1 LLPYL
6 AWAWSVDR
14 WDEKWSEAT
23 KRSVV
28 KSSRYV
34 HKHKGTIGAIRRV
47 VEPLGYLI
55 KVIEWWKTNE
65 TPGTFRLD
73 VGVLDT
79 GITEEMY
86 QEATFTVDEIEHSG
100 APDKLTIRARSAD
113 FRETLNI
120 RRDQSYHQTTLGEM
134 IKLIAE
140 RNKLTPA
147 LNKAMSD
154 LTVEHIDQT
163 NESDGNLIT
172 RLAKQ
177 YGAIAAVK
185 NGNLLFIRQ
194 GQAKTASGKPIPVMT
209 IIRSLGDGHQFSLTD
224 RGAYTGVVANWLNT
238 RTTEK
243 PVVKVKRKRRRKAAS
258 TEKPKEPEE
267 KQGEYLIGTDENV
280 LTLRTTYASKHNAQ
294 RAAKS
299 NWERL
304 QRGAA
309 KFSIQ
314 LARGRAD
321 LYPEVPVKVTG
332 FKKQIDEAEWTLV
345 TVTHSVSD
353 SGFTTALELEVKI
366 DDLDME

>member
-1 LLPYL
+1 MDSLLNSGHNAPDY
-6 AWAWSVDR
+6 SITVDGVDKSGGIKKR
-14 WDEKWSEAT
+14 LMSLTLTDNRGFEADQLDIELDDSDGQLVLPRRGA
-23 KRSVV
+23 KIAVALGWQGAALID
-28 KSSRYV
+28 
-34 HKHKGTIGAIRRV
+34 KGV
-47 VEPLGYLI
+47 
-55 KVIEWWKTNE
+55 
-65 TPGTFRLD
+65 
-73 VGVLDT
+73 
-79 GITEEMY
+79 
-86 QEATFTVDEIEHSG
+86 FTVDEIEHSG

-113 FRETLNI
+113 FRETLNV
-120 RRDQSYHQTTLGEM
+120 RRDQSYHKTTIGGI
-134 IKLIAE
+134 IKIIAE
-140 RNKLTPA
+140 RNKLTPT

-154 LTVEHIDQT
+154 LTVDHIDQT

-185 NGNLLFIRQ
+185 NGNLLFIKQ
-194 GQAKTASGKPIPVMT
+194 GQSKTASGKPIPVMT
-209 IIRSLGDGHQFSLTD
+209 VIRSLGDGHQFSMAD

-243 PVVKVKRKRRRKAAS
+243 PAVKVKRKCKTKS
-258 TEKPKEPEE
+258 TVKPKEPEE

-280 LTLRTTYASKHNAQ
+280 LTLRTTYASKNNAQ

-314 LARGRAD
+314 LAKGRAD

-332 FKKQIDEAEWTLV
+332 FKKQIDEADWTLV

-353 SGFTTALELEVKI
+353 TGFTTAIELEVKI

>member
-1 LLPYL
+1 MISIDTGHNEPDYSI
-6 AWAWSVDR
+6 SVDGIDKTGGIKKR
-14 WDEKWSEAT
+14 LMSLTLTDNRGFEADQLDIEFDDADG
-23 KRSVV
+23 KVELPRRGAKIAVSLGW
-28 KSSRYV
+28 
-34 HKHKGTIGAIRRV
+34 KGAA
-47 VEPLGYLI
+47 LI
-55 KVIEWWKTNE
+55 DK
-65 TPGTFRLD
+65 
-73 VGVLDT
+73 
-79 GITEEMY
+79 GI
-86 QEATFTVDEIEHSG
+86 FTVDEIEHSG
-100 APDKLTIRARSAD
+100 APDKLTVRARSAD

-120 RRDQSYHQTTLGEM
+120 RRDQSYHKTTIGGI
-134 IKLIAE
+134 IKTVAE
-140 RNKLTPA
+140 RNKLAPT
-147 LNKAMSD
+147 LNKTMSD
-154 LTVEHIDQT
+154 LTIDHIDQT
-163 NESDGNLIT
+163 NESDGNFIT

-194 GQAKTASGKPIPVMT
+194 GQSKTASGKPIPMMT
-209 IIRSLGDGHQFSLTD
+209 IIRSLGDGHQFSMAD

-243 PVVKVKRKRRRKAAS
+243 PVVKVKRKRKRKATTAA
-258 TEKPKEPEE
+258 KPKEPEE

-280 LTLRTTYASKHNAQ
+280 LILRTTYASKNNAQ

-299 NWERL
+299 NWERI
-304 QRGAA
+304 QRGVA

-314 LARGRAD
+314 LAKGRAD

-332 FKKQIDEAEWTLV
+332 FKKQIDEADWTLV

>member
-1 LLPYL
+1 MTIMDSLLKNGHNAPDY
-6 AWAWSVDR
+6 AISVDGIDKSGGIKKR
-14 WDEKWSEAT
+14 LMSLTLTDNRGFEADQLDIELDDSDG
-23 KRSVV
+23 KLVLPRRGAKIAVALGWQGAALID
-28 KSSRYV
+28 
-34 HKHKGTIGAIRRV
+34 KG
-47 VEPLGYLI
+47 
-55 KVIEWWKTNE
+55 
-65 TPGTFRLD
+65 
-73 VGVLDT
+73 
-79 GITEEMY
+79 
-86 QEATFTVDEIEHSG
+86 TFTVDEIEHSG

-113 FRETLNI
+113 FRETLNT
-120 RRDQSYHQTTLGEM
+120 RRDQSYHKTTIGGM
-134 IKLIAE
+134 IKIIAE
-140 RNKLTPA
+140 RNKLTPT
-147 LNKAMSD
+147 LNKALSD
-154 LTVEHIDQT
+154 LAVEHIDQT
-163 NESDGNLIT
+163 NESDGNFIT

-194 GQAKTASGKPIPVMT
+194 GQAKTASGKAIPVMT
-209 IIRSLGDGHQFSLTD
+209 IIRSLGDGHQFSMAD

-243 PVVKVKRKRRRKAAS
+243 PVVKVKRKRKSKKTS
-258 TEKPKEPEE
+258 TAKPKEPEE

-280 LTLRTTYASKHNAQ
+280 LTLRTTYASKYNAQ

-314 LARGRAD
+314 LAKGRAD
-321 LYPEVPVKVTG
+321 LYPEVPIKVTG
-332 FKKQIDEAEWTLV
+332 FKKQIDEADWTLV

-353 SGFTTALELEVKI
+353 TGFTTALELEVKI

>member
-1 LLPYL
+1 MTIYKYIGMNRNSGLNIGDIDHIRQSISDVLTTPQGSRVMRRDYGSL
-6 AWAWSVDR
+6 ISTLIDQSQNPALRLKMMAAVYGAVMRWEPRVTLNAISISTQIDGKMSVDL
-14 WDEKWSEAT
+14 T
-23 KRSVV
+23 RSRTD
-28 KSSRYV
+28 SDS
-34 HKHKGTIGAIRRV
+34 T
-47 VEPLGYLI
+47 
-55 KVIEWWKTNE
+55 
-65 TPGTFRLD
+65 
-73 VGVLDT
+73 
-79 GITEEMY
+79 
-86 QEATFTVDEIEHSG
+86 
-100 APDKLTIRARSAD
+100 D
-113 FRETLNI
+113 FRETLNV
-120 RRDQSYHQTTLGEM
+120 RRDQSYHKTTIGGI
-134 IKLIAE
+134 IKIIAE
-140 RNKLTPA
+140 RNKLMPT
-147 LNKAMSD
+147 LNKTMSD
-154 LTVEHIDQT
+154 LAVDHIDQT

-185 NGNLLFIRQ
+185 NGNLLFIKQ
-194 GQAKTASGKPIPVMT
+194 GQAKTASGKTIPVMT
-209 IIRSLGDGHQFSLTD
+209 IIRSLGDGYQFSMAD

-243 PVVKVKRKRRRKAAS
+243 PVVKVKRKRKSKTAAA
-258 TEKPKEPEE
+258 KPKEPEE

-280 LTLRTTYASKHNAQ
+280 LTLRTTYASKNNAQ

-314 LARGRAD
+314 LAKGRAD

-332 FKKQIDEAEWTLV
+332 FKKQIDEADWTLV

-353 SGFTTALELEVKI
+353 TGFTTALELEVKI

>member
-1 LLPYL
+1 MSMIDNRLNSGHNVPDYTITVDGIDKSGGIKKRLMSLTLTDNRGFEADQLDIELDDSDGKLVLPRRGAKIAVAL
-6 AWAWSVDR
+6 GWQGAALID
-14 WDEKWSEAT
+14 
-23 KRSVV
+23 
-28 KSSRYV
+28 
-34 HKHKGTIGAIRRV
+34 KGTFA
-47 VEPLGYLI
+47 
-55 KVIEWWKTNE
+55 
-65 TPGTFRLD
+65 
-73 VGVLDT
+73 
-79 GITEEMY
+79 
-86 QEATFTVDEIEHSG
+86 VDEIEHSG
-100 APDKLTIRARSAD
+100 LPDKLTIRARSAD
-113 FRETLNI
+113 FREALNV
-120 RRDQSYHQTTLGEM
+120 RRDQSYHKTTIGGI
-134 IKLIAE
+134 IKIIAE
-140 RNKLTPA
+140 RNKLTPT

-154 LTVEHIDQT
+154 LAVDHIDQT

-185 NGNLLFIRQ
+185 NDNLLFIRQ
-194 GQAKTASGKPIPVMT
+194 GQAKTASGKAIPVMT
-209 IIRSLGDGHQFSLTD
+209 IIRSMGDGHQFSMAD

-243 PVVKVKRKRRRKAAS
+243 PVVKVKRKRKSKTTTA
-258 TEKPKEPEE
+258 TKPKEPEE

-280 LTLRTTYASKHNAQ
+280 LTLRSTYASKHNAQ

-314 LARGRAD
+314 LAKGRAD

-332 FKKQIDEAEWTLV
+332 FKKQIDEANWTLV

-353 SGFTTALELEVKI
+353 NGFTTALELEVKI

>member
-1 LLPYL
+1 MISIDTGHNEPDYSI
-6 AWAWSVDR
+6 SVDGIDKTGGIKKR
-14 WDEKWSEAT
+14 LMSLTLTDNRGFEADQLDIEFDDADG
-23 KRSVV
+23 KVELPRRGAKIAVSLGW
-28 KSSRYV
+28 
-34 HKHKGTIGAIRRV
+34 KGAA
-47 VEPLGYLI
+47 LI
-55 KVIEWWKTNE
+55 DK
-65 TPGTFRLD
+65 G
-73 VGVLDT
+73 
-79 GITEEMY
+79 
-86 QEATFTVDEIEHSG
+86 TFTVDEIEHSG
-100 APDKLTIRARSAD
+100 APDKLTVRARSAD

-120 RRDQSYHQTTLGEM
+120 RRDQSYHKTTIGGI
-134 IKLIAE
+134 IKTVAE
-140 RNKLTPA
+140 RNKLAPT
-147 LNKAMSD
+147 LNKTMSD
-154 LTVEHIDQT
+154 LAVDHIDQT
-163 NESDGNLIT
+163 NESDGNFIT

-194 GQAKTASGKPIPVMT
+194 GQAKTASGKPIPAMT
-209 IIRSLGDGHQFSLTD
+209 IIRGLGDGHQFSMAD

-243 PVVKVKRKRRRKAAS
+243 PVVKVKRKRKRKATTAA
-258 TEKPKEPEE
+258 KPKEPEE

-280 LTLRTTYASKHNAQ
+280 LTLRTTYASKNNAQ

-299 NWERL
+299 NWERI
-304 QRGAA
+304 QRGVA

-314 LARGRAD
+314 LAKGRAD

-332 FKKQIDEAEWTLV
+332 FKKQIDEADWTLV

>member
-1 LLPYL
+1 MTMMDSLLNNGHNAPDY
-6 AWAWSVDR
+6 SITVDSIDKSGGIKKR
-14 WDEKWSEAT
+14 LMSLTLTDNRGFEADQ
-23 KRSVV
+23 
-28 KSSRYV
+28 
-34 HKHKGTIGAIRRV
+34 
-47 VEPLGYLI
+47 
-55 KVIEWWKTNE
+55 
-65 TPGTFRLD
+65 LD
-73 VGVLDT
+73 VELDDSDGKLVLPRRGAKIAVALGWQGSALIDKGV
-79 GITEEMY
+79 
-86 QEATFTVDEIEHSG
+86 FTVDEIEHSG

-120 RRDQSYHQTTLGEM
+120 RRDHSYHKATIGGI
-134 IKLIAE
+134 IKTIAE
-140 RNKLTPA
+140 RNKLTPT

-154 LTVEHIDQT
+154 LTVDHIDQT
-163 NESDGNLIT
+163 NESDGNFIT

-177 YGAIAAVK
+177 YGAIAAIK

-194 GQAKTASGKPIPVMT
+194 GQAKTASGKLIPVMT
-209 IIRSLGDGHQFSLTD
+209 IIRSLGDGHQFSMAD

-243 PVVKVKRKRRRKAAS
+243 PVVKVKRKRKRKATTTA
-258 TEKPKEPEE
+258 KPKEPED

-280 LTLRTTYASKHNAQ
+280 LTLRTTYASKNNAQ

-314 LARGRAD
+314 LAKGCAD

-332 FKKQIDEAEWTLV
+332 FKKQIDDADWTLV

-353 SGFTTALELEVKI
+353 TGFTTALELEVKI

>member
-1 LLPYL
+1 MNMMDSLLNSGHNAPDY
-6 AWAWSVDR
+6 SITVDGI
-14 WDEKWSEAT
+14 D
-23 KRSVV
+23 
-28 KSSRYV
+28 KSSGIKKRLMSLTLTDNRGFEADQLDIELDDSDGQLV
-34 HKHKGTIGAIRRV
+34 LPRRGAKIAVALGWQGAALIDKG
-47 VEPLGYLI
+47 
-55 KVIEWWKTNE
+55 
-65 TPGTFRLD
+65 
-73 VGVLDT
+73 
-79 GITEEMY
+79 
-86 QEATFTVDEIEHSG
+86 TFTVDEIEHSG

-113 FRETLNI
+113 FRETLNV
-120 RRDQSYHQTTLGEM
+120 RRDQSYHKTTIGGI
-134 IKLIAE
+134 IKIIAE
-140 RNKLTPA
+140 RNKLTPT

-154 LTVEHIDQT
+154 LTVDHIDQT

-185 NGNLLFIRQ
+185 NGNLLFIKQ
-194 GQAKTASGKPIPVMT
+194 GQSKTASGKPIPVMT
-209 IIRSLGDGHQFSLTD
+209 VIRSLGDGHQFSMAD

-243 PVVKVKRKRRRKAAS
+243 PVVKVKRKRKRKTTAATKS
-258 TEKPKEPEE
+258 KEPEE

-280 LTLRTTYASKHNAQ
+280 LTLRTTYASKNNAQ

-314 LARGRAD
+314 LAKGRAD

-332 FKKQIDEAEWTLV
+332 FKKQIDEADWTLV

-353 SGFTTALELEVKI
+353 TGFTTALELEVKI

>member
-1 LLPYL
+1 MTMMDSRLNNGHNAPDYSITVDGIDKSGGIKKRLMSLTLTDNRGFEADQLDIELDDSDGKLVLPRRGAKIAVAL
-6 AWAWSVDR
+6 GWQGAALIG
-14 WDEKWSEAT
+14 
-23 KRSVV
+23 
-28 KSSRYV
+28 
-34 HKHKGTIGAIRRV
+34 KGI
-47 VEPLGYLI
+47 
-55 KVIEWWKTNE
+55 
-65 TPGTFRLD
+65 
-73 VGVLDT
+73 
-79 GITEEMY
+79 
-86 QEATFTVDEIEHSG
+86 FTVDEIEHSG
-100 APDKLTIRARSAD
+100 APDRLTIRARSAD

-120 RRDQSYHQTTLGEM
+120 RRDQSYHKTTIGGI
-134 IKLIAE
+134 IKIIAE
-140 RNKLTPA
+140 RNKLTPT
-147 LNKAMSD
+147 LNKAISD

-163 NESDGNLIT
+163 NESDGNFIT

-185 NGNLLFIRQ
+185 NGNLLFIKQ
-194 GQAKTASGKPIPVMT
+194 GQAKTASGKPIPVIT
-209 IIRSLGDGHQFSLTD
+209 IIRGLGDGHQFSMAD

-243 PVVKVKRKRRRKAAS
+243 PVVKVKRKTARTA
-258 TEKPKEPEE
+258 KPKQPEE

-314 LARGRAD
+314 LAKGRAD
-321 LYPEVPVKVTG
+321 LYPEVPVKVIG
-332 FKKQIDEAEWTLV
+332 FKKQIDEADWTLA

-353 SGFTTALELEVKI
+353 TGFTTALELEVKI

>member
-1 LLPYL
+1 MNMIDSLLNNGHNAPDY
-6 AWAWSVDR
+6 SITVDGIDKSGGIKKR
-14 WDEKWSEAT
+14 LMSLTLTDNRGFEADQLDIELDDSDGQLVLPRRGA
-23 KRSVV
+23 KIAVALGWQGAALID
-28 KSSRYV
+28 
-34 HKHKGTIGAIRRV
+34 KG
-47 VEPLGYLI
+47 
-55 KVIEWWKTNE
+55 
-65 TPGTFRLD
+65 
-73 VGVLDT
+73 
-79 GITEEMY
+79 
-86 QEATFTVDEIEHSG
+86 TFTVDEIEHSG

-113 FRETLNI
+113 FRETLNV
-120 RRDQSYHQTTLGEM
+120 RRDQSYHKTTIGGI
-134 IKLIAE
+134 IKIIAE
-140 RNKLTPA
+140 RNKLTPT

-154 LTVEHIDQT
+154 LTVDHIDQT

-185 NGNLLFIRQ
+185 NGNLLFIKQ
-194 GQAKTASGKPIPVMT
+194 GQSKTASGKPIPVMS
-209 IIRSLGDGHQFSLTD
+209 IIRSLGDGHQFSMAD

-243 PVVKVKRKRRRKAAS
+243 PVVKVKRKRKRKTTTIA
-258 TEKPKEPEE
+258 KPKEPEE

-280 LTLRTTYASKHNAQ
+280 LTLRTTYANKHNAQ

-314 LARGRAD
+314 LAKGRAD

-332 FKKQIDEAEWTLV
+332 FKKQIDEADWTLV

>member
-1 LLPYL
+1 MTMIDSLLNNGHNAPDY
-6 AWAWSVDR
+6 AITVDGIDKSGGIKTR
-14 WDEKWSEAT
+14 LMSLILTDNRGFEADQLDIELDDSDGKLVLPRRGAKIAVALGWQGT
-23 KRSVV
+23 ALID
-28 KSSRYV
+28 
-34 HKHKGTIGAIRRV
+34 KG
-47 VEPLGYLI
+47 
-55 KVIEWWKTNE
+55 
-65 TPGTFRLD
+65 
-73 VGVLDT
+73 
-79 GITEEMY
+79 
-86 QEATFTVDEIEHSG
+86 TFTVDEIEHSG

-113 FRETLNI
+113 FRETLNV
-120 RRDQSYHQTTLGEM
+120 RRDQSYHKTTIGGI
-134 IKLIAE
+134 IKIIAE
-140 RNKLTPA
+140 RNKLTPT

-154 LTVEHIDQT
+154 LVVDHIDQT

-185 NGNLLFIRQ
+185 NGNLLFIKQ
-194 GQAKTASGKPIPVMT
+194 GQAKTASGKSIPVMT
-209 IIRSLGDGHQFSLTD
+209 IIRSLGDGHQFSMAD

-243 PVVKVKRKRRRKAAS
+243 PVVKVKRKRKSKTAAA
-258 TEKPKEPEE
+258 KPKEPEE

-314 LARGRAD
+314 LAKGRAD

-332 FKKQIDEAEWTLV
+332 FKKQIDEADWTLV

-353 SGFTTALELEVKI
+353 TGFTTALELEVKI

>member
-1 LLPYL
+1 MISIDTGHNEPDYSI
-6 AWAWSVDR
+6 SVDGIDKTGGIKKR
-14 WDEKWSEAT
+14 LMSLTLTDNRGFEADQLDIEFDDADG
-23 KRSVV
+23 KVELPRRGAKIAVSLGW
-28 KSSRYV
+28 
-34 HKHKGTIGAIRRV
+34 KGAA
-47 VEPLGYLI
+47 LI
-55 KVIEWWKTNE
+55 DK
-65 TPGTFRLD
+65 G
-73 VGVLDT
+73 
-79 GITEEMY
+79 
-86 QEATFTVDEIEHSG
+86 TFTVDEIEHSG
-100 APDKLTIRARSAD
+100 APDKLTVRARSAD
-113 FRETLNI
+113 FREALNI
-120 RRDQSYHQTTLGEM
+120 RRDQSYHKTTIGGI
-134 IKLIAE
+134 IKTVAE
-140 RNKLTPA
+140 RNKLAPT
-147 LNKAMSD
+147 LNKTMSD
-154 LTVEHIDQT
+154 LAVDHIDQT
-163 NESDGNLIT
+163 NESDGNFIT

-194 GQAKTASGKPIPVMT
+194 GQSKTASGKPIPMMT
-209 IIRSLGDGHQFSLTD
+209 IIRSLGDGHQFSMAD

-243 PVVKVKRKRRRKAAS
+243 PVVKVKRKRKRKATTAA
-258 TEKPKEPEE
+258 KPKEPEE

-280 LTLRTTYASKHNAQ
+280 LILRTTYASKNNAQ

-314 LARGRAD
+314 LAKGRAD

-332 FKKQIDEAEWTLV
+332 FKKQIDEADWTLV

>member
-1 LLPYL
+1 MTMMDSLLNNGHNAPDY
-6 AWAWSVDR
+6 SITVDSIDKSGGIKKR
-14 WDEKWSEAT
+14 LMSLTLTDNRGFEADQLDIELDDSDG
-23 KRSVV
+23 KLVLPRRGAKIAVALGWQGSALID
-28 KSSRYV
+28 
-34 HKHKGTIGAIRRV
+34 KGV
-47 VEPLGYLI
+47 
-55 KVIEWWKTNE
+55 
-65 TPGTFRLD
+65 
-73 VGVLDT
+73 
-79 GITEEMY
+79 
-86 QEATFTVDEIEHSG
+86 FTVDEIEHSG

-120 RRDQSYHQTTLGEM
+120 RRDHSYHKATIGGI
-134 IKLIAE
+134 IKTIAE
-140 RNKLTPA
+140 RNKLTPT
-147 LNKAMSD
+147 LNKAMYD
-154 LTVEHIDQT
+154 LTVDHIDQT
-163 NESDGNLIT
+163 NESDGNFIT
-172 RLAKQ
+172 WLAKQ

-194 GQAKTASGKPIPVMT
+194 GQAKTASGIPIPVMM
-209 IIRSLGDGHQFSLTD
+209 IIRSLGDGHQFSMAD

-243 PVVKVKRKRRRKAAS
+243 PVVKVKRKRKRKATS
-258 TEKPKEPEE
+258 TAKPKEPEE
-267 KQGEYLIGTDENV
+267 KQGEYLIGTDDNV

-314 LARGRAD
+314 LAKGRAD

-332 FKKQIDEAEWTLV
+332 FKKQIDDADWTLV

-353 SGFTTALELEVKI
+353 TGFTTALELEVKI

>member
-1 LLPYL
+1 
-6 AWAWSVDR
+6 
-14 WDEKWSEAT
+14 
-23 KRSVV
+23 
-28 KSSRYV
+28 
-34 HKHKGTIGAIRRV
+34 
-47 VEPLGYLI
+47 
-55 KVIEWWKTNE
+55 
-65 TPGTFRLD
+65 
-73 VGVLDT
+73 
-79 GITEEMY
+79 M
-86 QEATFTVDEIEHSG
+86 DEIEHSG

-120 RRDQSYHQTTLGEM
+120 RRDHSYHKTTIDGI
-134 IKLIAE
+134 IKTVAE
-140 RNKLTPA
+140 RNKLTPT
-147 LNKAMSD
+147 LNKAISD
-154 LTVEHIDQT
+154 LTVDHIDQT

-194 GQAKTASGKPIPVMT
+194 GQAKTASGKPIPVMM
-209 IIRSLGDGHQFSLTD
+209 IIRSLGDGHQFSMAD

-243 PVVKVKRKRRRKAAS
+243 PEVKVKRKRKSKATS
-258 TEKPKEPEE
+258 TAKPKQPEE

-280 LTLRTTYASKHNAQ
+280 LTLRTTYTSKHNAQ

-314 LARGRAD
+314 LAKGRAD

-332 FKKQIDEAEWTLV
+332 FKKQIDEADWTLV

-353 SGFTTALELEVKI
+353 RGFTTALELEVKI

>member
-1 LLPYL
+1 MDSLLNSGHNAPDY
-6 AWAWSVDR
+6 SITVDGI
-14 WDEKWSEAT
+14 D
-23 KRSVV
+23 
-28 KSSRYV
+28 KSSGIKKRLMSLTLTDNRGFEADQLDIELDDSDGQLV
-34 HKHKGTIGAIRRV
+34 LPRRGAKIAVALGWQGAALIDKG
-47 VEPLGYLI
+47 
-55 KVIEWWKTNE
+55 
-65 TPGTFRLD
+65 
-73 VGVLDT
+73 
-79 GITEEMY
+79 
-86 QEATFTVDEIEHSG
+86 TFTVDEIEHSG

-113 FRETLNI
+113 FRETLNV
-120 RRDQSYHQTTLGEM
+120 RRDQSYHKTTIGGI
-134 IKLIAE
+134 IKIIAE
-140 RNKLTPA
+140 RNKLTPT

-154 LTVEHIDQT
+154 LTVDHIDQT

-185 NGNLLFIRQ
+185 NGNLLFIKQ
-194 GQAKTASGKPIPVMT
+194 GQSKTASGKPIPVMT
-209 IIRSLGDGHQFSLTD
+209 VIRSLGDGHQFSMAD

-243 PVVKVKRKRRRKAAS
+243 PVVKVKRKRKRKTTAA
-258 TEKPKEPEE
+258 TKPKEPEE

-280 LTLRTTYASKHNAQ
+280 LTLRTTYASKNNAQ

-314 LARGRAD
+314 LAKGRAD

-332 FKKQIDEAEWTLV
+332 FKKQIDEADWTLV

-353 SGFTTALELEVKI
+353 TGFTTALELEVKI

>member
-1 LLPYL
+1 MTMIDSLLNNGHHAPDY
-6 AWAWSVDR
+6 SITVDGIDKSGGIKKR
-14 WDEKWSEAT
+14 LISLTLTDNRGFEADQLDIELDDSDGQLVLPRRGA
-23 KRSVV
+23 KIAVALGWQGAALID
-28 KSSRYV
+28 
-34 HKHKGTIGAIRRV
+34 KGI
-47 VEPLGYLI
+47 
-55 KVIEWWKTNE
+55 
-65 TPGTFRLD
+65 
-73 VGVLDT
+73 
-79 GITEEMY
+79 
-86 QEATFTVDEIEHSG
+86 FTVDEIEHSG

-113 FRETLNI
+113 FRETLNV
-120 RRDQSYHQTTLGEM
+120 RRDQSYHKTTIGGI
-134 IKLIAE
+134 IKTVAG
-140 RNKLTPA
+140 RNKLTPT
-147 LNKAMSD
+147 LNKTMSD
-154 LTVEHIDQT
+154 LTVDHIDQT
-163 NESDGNLIT
+163 NESDGNFIT

-185 NGNLLFIRQ
+185 NGNLLFIKQ
-194 GQAKTASGKPIPVMT
+194 GQSKTASGKLIPVMT
-209 IIRSLGDGHQFSLTD
+209 VIRSLGDGHQFSMAD

-243 PVVKVKRKRRRKAAS
+243 PVVKVKRKRKRQATSTARPKA
-258 TEKPKEPEE
+258 PEE

-280 LTLRTTYASKHNAQ
+280 LTLRTTYASKNNAQ

-314 LARGRAD
+314 LAKGRAD

-332 FKKQIDEAEWTLV
+332 FKKQIDEANWTLV

>member
-1 LLPYL
+1 MISIDTGHNEPDYSI
-6 AWAWSVDR
+6 SVDGIDKTGGIKKR
-14 WDEKWSEAT
+14 LMSLTLTDNRGFEADQLDIEFDDADG
-23 KRSVV
+23 KVELPRRGAKIAVSLGW
-28 KSSRYV
+28 
-34 HKHKGTIGAIRRV
+34 KGAA
-47 VEPLGYLI
+47 LI
-55 KVIEWWKTNE
+55 DK
-65 TPGTFRLD
+65 G
-73 VGVLDT
+73 
-79 GITEEMY
+79 
-86 QEATFTVDEIEHSG
+86 TFTVDEIEHSG
-100 APDKLTIRARSAD
+100 APDKLTVRARSAD

-120 RRDQSYHQTTLGEM
+120 RRDQSYHKTTIGGI
-134 IKLIAE
+134 IKTVAE
-140 RNKLTPA
+140 RNKLAPT
-147 LNKAMSD
+147 LNKTMSD
-154 LTVEHIDQT
+154 LTIDHIDQT
-163 NESDGNLIT
+163 NESDGNFIT

-194 GQAKTASGKPIPVMT
+194 GQSKTASSKPIPMMT
-209 IIRSLGDGHQFSLTD
+209 IIRSLGDGHQFSMAD

-243 PVVKVKRKRRRKAAS
+243 PVVKVKRKRKRKATTAA
-258 TEKPKEPEE
+258 KPKEPEE

-280 LTLRTTYASKHNAQ
+280 LILRTTYASKNNAQ

-299 NWERL
+299 NWERI
-304 QRGAA
+304 QRGVA

-314 LARGRAD
+314 LAKGRAD

-332 FKKQIDEAEWTLV
+332 FKKQIDEADWTLV

>member
-1 LLPYL
+1 MISIDTGHNEPDYSI
-6 AWAWSVDR
+6 SVDGIDKTGGIKKR
-14 WDEKWSEAT
+14 LMSLTLTDNRGFEADQLDIEFDDADG
-23 KRSVV
+23 KVELPRRGAKIAVSLGW
-28 KSSRYV
+28 
-34 HKHKGTIGAIRRV
+34 KGAA
-47 VEPLGYLI
+47 LI
-55 KVIEWWKTNE
+55 DK
-65 TPGTFRLD
+65 G
-73 VGVLDT
+73 
-79 GITEEMY
+79 
-86 QEATFTVDEIEHSG
+86 TFTVDEIEHSG
-100 APDKLTIRARSAD
+100 APDKLTVRARSAD

-120 RRDQSYHQTTLGEM
+120 RRDQSYHKTTIGGI
-134 IKLIAE
+134 IKTVAE
-140 RNKLTPA
+140 RNKLAPT
-147 LNKAMSD
+147 LNKTMSD
-154 LTVEHIDQT
+154 LAVDHIDQT
-163 NESDGNLIT
+163 NESDGNFIT

-194 GQAKTASGKPIPVMT
+194 GQSKTASGKPIPMMT
-209 IIRSLGDGHQFSLTD
+209 IIRSLGDGHQFSMAD

-243 PVVKVKRKRRRKAAS
+243 PVVKVKRKRKCKATTAA
-258 TEKPKEPEE
+258 KPKEPEE

-280 LTLRTTYASKHNAQ
+280 LTLRTTYASKNNAQ

-314 LARGRAD
+314 LAKGRAD

-332 FKKQIDEAEWTLV
+332 FKKQIDEADWTLV

>member
-1 LLPYL
+1 MISCITDNRGFEADQLDIEFDDADGKVELPRRGAKIAVSL
-6 AWAWSVDR
+6 GW
-14 WDEKWSEAT
+14 
-23 KRSVV
+23 
-28 KSSRYV
+28 
-34 HKHKGTIGAIRRV
+34 KGAA
-47 VEPLGYLI
+47 LI
-55 KVIEWWKTNE
+55 DK
-65 TPGTFRLD
+65 GS
-73 VGVLDT
+73 
-79 GITEEMY
+79 
-86 QEATFTVDEIEHSG
+86 FTVDEIEHSG
-100 APDKLTIRARSAD
+100 APDKLTVRARSAD

-120 RRDQSYHQTTLGEM
+120 RRDQSYHKTTIGGI
-134 IKLIAE
+134 IKTVAE
-140 RNKLTPA
+140 RNKLAPT
-147 LNKAMSD
+147 LNKTMSD
-154 LTVEHIDQT
+154 LAVDHIDQT
-163 NESDGNLIT
+163 NESDGNFIT

-194 GQAKTASGKPIPVMT
+194 GQAKTASGKPIPAMT
-209 IIRSLGDGHQFSLTD
+209 IIRGLGDGHQFSMAD

-243 PVVKVKRKRRRKAAS
+243 PVVKVKRKRKRKATTAA
-258 TEKPKEPEE
+258 KPKEPEE

-280 LTLRTTYASKHNAQ
+280 LILRTTYASKNNAQ

-314 LARGRAD
+314 LAKGRAD

-332 FKKQIDEAEWTLV
+332 FKKQIDEADWTLV

>member
-1 LLPYL
+1 MISIDTGHNEPDYSI
-6 AWAWSVDR
+6 SVDGIDKTGGIKKR
-14 WDEKWSEAT
+14 LMSLTLTDNRGFEADQLDIEFDDADG
-23 KRSVV
+23 KVELPRRGAKIAVSLGW
-28 KSSRYV
+28 
-34 HKHKGTIGAIRRV
+34 KGAA
-47 VEPLGYLI
+47 LI
-55 KVIEWWKTNE
+55 DK
-65 TPGTFRLD
+65 G
-73 VGVLDT
+73 
-79 GITEEMY
+79 
-86 QEATFTVDEIEHSG
+86 TFTVDEIEHSG
-100 APDKLTIRARSAD
+100 APDKLTVRARSAD

-120 RRDQSYHQTTLGEM
+120 RRDQSYHKTTIGGI
-134 IKLIAE
+134 IKTVAE
-140 RNKLTPA
+140 RNKLAPT
-147 LNKAMSD
+147 LNKTMSD
-154 LTVEHIDQT
+154 LAVDHIDQT
-163 NESDGNLIT
+163 NESDGNFIT

-194 GQAKTASGKPIPVMT
+194 GQSKTASGKPIPMMT
-209 IIRSLGDGHQFSLTD
+209 IIRGLGDGHQFSMAD

-243 PVVKVKRKRRRKAAS
+243 PVVKVKRKRKRKATTAA
-258 TEKPKEPEE
+258 KPKEPEE

-280 LTLRTTYASKHNAQ
+280 LILRTTYASKNNAQ

-314 LARGRAD
+314 LAKGRAD

-332 FKKQIDEAEWTLV
+332 FKKQIDEADWTLV

>member
-1 LLPYL
+1 MISIDTGHNEPDYSI
-6 AWAWSVDR
+6 SVDGIDKTGGIKKR
-14 WDEKWSEAT
+14 LMSLTLTDNRGFEADQLDIEFDDADG
-23 KRSVV
+23 KVELPRRGAKIAVSLGW
-28 KSSRYV
+28 
-34 HKHKGTIGAIRRV
+34 KGAA
-47 VEPLGYLI
+47 LI
-55 KVIEWWKTNE
+55 DK
-65 TPGTFRLD
+65 G
-73 VGVLDT
+73 
-79 GITEEMY
+79 
-86 QEATFTVDEIEHSG
+86 TFTVDEIEHSG

-120 RRDQSYHQTTLGEM
+120 RRDHSYHKTTIGGI
-134 IKLIAE
+134 IKTVAE
-140 RNKLTPA
+140 RNKLTPT

-154 LTVEHIDQT
+154 LAVDHIDQT
-163 NESDGNLIT
+163 NESDGNFIT

-194 GQAKTASGKPIPVMT
+194 GQSKTASGKPIPMMT
-209 IIRSLGDGHQFSLTD
+209 IIRSLGDGHQFSMAD

-243 PVVKVKRKRRRKAAS
+243 PVVKVKRKRKRKATTAA
-258 TEKPKEPEE
+258 KPKEPEE

-280 LTLRTTYASKHNAQ
+280 LTLRTTYASKNNAQ

-314 LARGRAD
+314 LAKGRAD

-332 FKKQIDEAEWTLV
+332 FKKQIDEADWTLV

>member
-1 LLPYL
+1 MINILSSNGHNAPDYVITVDGIDKSGGIKKRLMSLTLTDNRGFEADQLDIELDDSDGKLVLPRRGAKIAVAL
-6 AWAWSVDR
+6 GWQGAALID
-14 WDEKWSEAT
+14 
-23 KRSVV
+23 
-28 KSSRYV
+28 
-34 HKHKGTIGAIRRV
+34 KGT
-47 VEPLGYLI
+47 
-55 KVIEWWKTNE
+55 
-65 TPGTFRLD
+65 
-73 VGVLDT
+73 
-79 GITEEMY
+79 
-86 QEATFTVDEIEHSG
+86 FTMDEIEHSG

-120 RRDQSYHQTTLGEM
+120 RRDQSYHKTTIGGI
-134 IKLIAE
+134 IKIIAG
-140 RNKLTPA
+140 RNKLTPT

-154 LTVEHIDQT
+154 LSVDHIDQT
-163 NESDGNLIT
+163 NESDGNFIT

-185 NGNLLFIRQ
+185 KGNLLFIKQ
-194 GQAKTASGKPIPVMT
+194 GQAKTASGKSIPVMT
-209 IIRSLGDGHQFSLTD
+209 IIRSLGDGHQFSMAD

-243 PVVKVKRKRRRKAAS
+243 PVVKVKRKRKRKS
-258 TEKPKEPEE
+258 TSTAKPKQPEE

-280 LTLRTTYASKHNAQ
+280 LTLRTTYANKHNAQ

-332 FKKQIDEAEWTLV
+332 FKKQIDEADWMLV

>member
-1 LLPYL
+1 MDSLLNNGHNAPDY
-6 AWAWSVDR
+6 SITVDSIDKSGGIKKR
-14 WDEKWSEAT
+14 LMSLTLTDNRGFEADQ
-23 KRSVV
+23 
-28 KSSRYV
+28 
-34 HKHKGTIGAIRRV
+34 
-47 VEPLGYLI
+47 
-55 KVIEWWKTNE
+55 
-65 TPGTFRLD
+65 LD
-73 VGVLDT
+73 VELDDSDGKLVLPRRGAKIAVALGWQGSALIDKGV
-79 GITEEMY
+79 
-86 QEATFTVDEIEHSG
+86 FTVDEIEHSG

-120 RRDQSYHQTTLGEM
+120 RRDHSYHKATIGGI
-134 IKLIAE
+134 IKTISE
-140 RNKLTPA
+140 RNKLTPT

-154 LTVEHIDQT
+154 LTVDHIDQT
-163 NESDGNLIT
+163 NESDGNFIT

-177 YGAIAAVK
+177 YGAIAAIK

-194 GQAKTASGKPIPVMT
+194 GQAKTASGKLIPVMT
-209 IIRSLGDGHQFSLTD
+209 IIRSLGDGHQFSMAD

-243 PVVKVKRKRRRKAAS
+243 PVVKVKRKRKRKATS
-258 TEKPKEPEE
+258 TAKPKQPEE

-280 LTLRTTYASKHNAQ
+280 LTLRTTYASKNNAQ

-314 LARGRAD
+314 LAKGRAD
-321 LYPEVPVKVTG
+321 LYPEVPIKVIG
-332 FKKQIDEAEWTLV
+332 FKKQIDEADWTLV

-353 SGFTTALELEVKI
+353 RGFTTALELEVKI

>member
-1 LLPYL
+1 MMDSRLNNGHNAPDYAITVDGIDKSGSIKKRLMSLTLTDNRGFEADQLDIELDDSDGQLILPRRGAKITVAL
-6 AWAWSVDR
+6 GWQGDVLIN
-14 WDEKWSEAT
+14 
-23 KRSVV
+23 
-28 KSSRYV
+28 
-34 HKHKGTIGAIRRV
+34 KG
-47 VEPLGYLI
+47 
-55 KVIEWWKTNE
+55 
-65 TPGTFRLD
+65 
-73 VGVLDT
+73 
-79 GITEEMY
+79 
-86 QEATFTVDEIEHSG
+86 TFTVDEIEHSG

-120 RRDQSYHQTTLGEM
+120 RRDQSYHKTTIGGM
-134 IKLIAE
+134 IKIIAE
-140 RNKLTPA
+140 RNKLTA
-147 LNKAMSD
+147 TLNKTMSD
-154 LTVEHIDQT
+154 LTVDHIDQT

-194 GQAKTASGKPIPVMT
+194 GQGETASGKPIPVMT
-209 IIRSLGDGHQFSLTD
+209 IIRSLGDGHQFSMAD

-243 PVVKVKRKRRRKAAS
+243 PVVKVKRKRKRKATTTA
-258 TEKPKEPEE
+258 KPKEPEE

-280 LTLRTTYASKHNAQ
+280 LTLRTTYASKNNAQ

-314 LARGRAD
+314 LAKGRAD

-332 FKKQIDEAEWTLV
+332 FKKQIDEADWTLV

>member
-1 LLPYL
+1 MTMMESLLNNGHNAPDY
-6 AWAWSVDR
+6 SIIVDGIDKSGGIKKR
-14 WDEKWSEAT
+14 LMSLTLTDNRGFEADQLDIELDDSDGQLVLPRRGA
-23 KRSVV
+23 KIAVALGWQGAALID
-28 KSSRYV
+28 
-34 HKHKGTIGAIRRV
+34 KGI
-47 VEPLGYLI
+47 
-55 KVIEWWKTNE
+55 
-65 TPGTFRLD
+65 
-73 VGVLDT
+73 
-79 GITEEMY
+79 
-86 QEATFTVDEIEHSG
+86 FTVDEIEHSG

-120 RRDQSYHQTTLGEM
+120 RRDQSYHKTTIGGI
-134 IKLIAE
+134 IKTVAE
-140 RNKLTPA
+140 RNKLNPT
-147 LNKAMSD
+147 LNKAMAD
-154 LTVEHIDQT
+154 LAVDHIDQT
-163 NESDGNLIT
+163 NESDGNFIT

-185 NGNLLFIRQ
+185 NGNLLFIKQ
-194 GQAKTASGKPIPVMT
+194 GQAKTASGKPIPVIT
-209 IIRSLGDGHQFSLTD
+209 IIRSLGDGHQFSMAD

-243 PVVKVKRKRRRKAAS
+243 PVVKVKRKTARTA
-258 TEKPKEPEE
+258 KPKQPEE

-314 LARGRAD
+314 LAKGRAD
-321 LYPEVPVKVTG
+321 LYPEVPVKVIG
-332 FKKQIDEAEWTLV
+332 FKKQIDEADWTLV

-353 SGFTTALELEVKI
+353 TGFTTALELEVKI

>member
-1 LLPYL
+1 MISIDTGHNEPDYSI
-6 AWAWSVDR
+6 SVDGIDKTGGIKKR
-14 WDEKWSEAT
+14 LMSLTLTDNRGFEADQLDIEFDDADG
-23 KRSVV
+23 KVELPRRGAKIAVSLGW
-28 KSSRYV
+28 
-34 HKHKGTIGAIRRV
+34 KGAA
-47 VEPLGYLI
+47 LI
-55 KVIEWWKTNE
+55 DK
-65 TPGTFRLD
+65 GS
-73 VGVLDT
+73 
-79 GITEEMY
+79 
-86 QEATFTVDEIEHSG
+86 FTVDEIEHSG
-100 APDKLTIRARSAD
+100 APDKLTVRARSAD

-120 RRDQSYHQTTLGEM
+120 RRDQSYHKTTIGGI
-134 IKLIAE
+134 IKTVAE
-140 RNKLTPA
+140 RNKLAPT
-147 LNKAMSD
+147 LNKTMSD
-154 LTVEHIDQT
+154 LAVDHIDQT
-163 NESDGNLIT
+163 NESDGNFIT

-194 GQAKTASGKPIPVMT
+194 GQAKTASGKPIPAMT
-209 IIRSLGDGHQFSLTD
+209 IIRGLGDGHQFSMAD

-243 PVVKVKRKRRRKAAS
+243 PVVKVKRKRKRKATTAA
-258 TEKPKEPEE
+258 KPKEPEE

-280 LTLRTTYASKHNAQ
+280 LTLRTTYASKNNAQ

-299 NWERL
+299 NWERI
-304 QRGAA
+304 QRGVA

-314 LARGRAD
+314 LAKGRAD

-332 FKKQIDEAEWTLV
+332 FKKQIDEADWTLV

>member
-1 LLPYL
+1 MTMMDSLLNNGHNAPDY
-6 AWAWSVDR
+6 SITVDSIDKSGGIKKR
-14 WDEKWSEAT
+14 LMSLTLTDNRGFEADQ
-23 KRSVV
+23 
-28 KSSRYV
+28 
-34 HKHKGTIGAIRRV
+34 
-47 VEPLGYLI
+47 
-55 KVIEWWKTNE
+55 
-65 TPGTFRLD
+65 LD
-73 VGVLDT
+73 VELDDSDGKLVLPRRGAKIAVALGWQGSALIDKGV
-79 GITEEMY
+79 
-86 QEATFTVDEIEHSG
+86 FTVDEIEHSG

-120 RRDQSYHQTTLGEM
+120 RRDHSYHKATIGGI
-134 IKLIAE
+134 IKTIAE
-140 RNKLTPA
+140 RNKLTPT

-154 LTVEHIDQT
+154 LTVDHIDQT
-163 NESDGNLIT
+163 NESDGNFIT

-177 YGAIAAVK
+177 YGAIAAIK

-194 GQAKTASGKPIPVMT
+194 GQAKTASGKLIPVMT
-209 IIRSLGDGHQFSLTD
+209 IIRSLGDGHQFSMAD

-243 PVVKVKRKRRRKAAS
+243 PVVKVKRKRKATTTA
-258 TEKPKEPEE
+258 KPKEPED

-280 LTLRTTYASKHNAQ
+280 LTLRTTYASKNNAQ

-314 LARGRAD
+314 LAKGRAD

-332 FKKQIDEAEWTLV
+332 FKKQIDDADWTLV

-353 SGFTTALELEVKI
+353 TGFTTALELEVKI

>member
-1 LLPYL
+1 MISIDTGHNEPDYSI
-6 AWAWSVDR
+6 SVDGIDKTGGIKKR
-14 WDEKWSEAT
+14 LMSLTLTDNRGFEADQLDIEFDDADG
-23 KRSVV
+23 KVELPRRGAKIAVSLGW
-28 KSSRYV
+28 
-34 HKHKGTIGAIRRV
+34 KGAA
-47 VEPLGYLI
+47 LI
-55 KVIEWWKTNE
+55 DK
-65 TPGTFRLD
+65 G
-73 VGVLDT
+73 
-79 GITEEMY
+79 
-86 QEATFTVDEIEHSG
+86 TFTVDEIEHSG

-120 RRDQSYHQTTLGEM
+120 RRDQSYHKTTIGGI
-134 IKLIAE
+134 IKTVAE
-140 RNKLTPA
+140 RNKLTPT

-154 LTVEHIDQT
+154 LAVDHIDQT
-163 NESDGNLIT
+163 NESDGNFIT

-194 GQAKTASGKPIPVMT
+194 GQAKTASGKPIPMMT
-209 IIRSLGDGHQFSLTD
+209 IIRSLGDGHQFSMAD

-243 PVVKVKRKRRRKAAS
+243 PVVKVKRKRKATTAA
-258 TEKPKEPEE
+258 KPKEPEE

-280 LTLRTTYASKHNAQ
+280 LILRTTYASKNNAQ

-314 LARGRAD
+314 LAKGRAD

-332 FKKQIDEAEWTLV
+332 FKKQIDEADWTLV

>member
-1 LLPYL
+1 MTIIDSLLNNGHNAPDY
-6 AWAWSVDR
+6 SITVDGV
-14 WDEKWSEAT
+14 D
-23 KRSVV
+23 
-28 KSSRYV
+28 KSSGIKKRLMSLTLTDNRGFEADQLDIELDDSDGQLV
-34 HKHKGTIGAIRRV
+34 LPRRGAKIAVALGWQGAALIDKGV
-47 VEPLGYLI
+47 
-55 KVIEWWKTNE
+55 
-65 TPGTFRLD
+65 
-73 VGVLDT
+73 
-79 GITEEMY
+79 
-86 QEATFTVDEIEHSG
+86 FTVDEIEHSG

-113 FRETLNI
+113 FRETLNV
-120 RRDQSYHQTTLGEM
+120 RRDQSYHKTTIGGI
-134 IKLIAE
+134 IKIIAE
-140 RNKLTPA
+140 RNKLTPT

-154 LTVEHIDQT
+154 LTVDHIDQT

-185 NGNLLFIRQ
+185 NGNLLFIKQ

-209 IIRSLGDGHQFSLTD
+209 VIRSLGDGHQFSMAD

-243 PVVKVKRKRRRKAAS
+243 PAVKVKRKRKRKTTS
-258 TEKPKEPEE
+258 TAKPKQPEE

-314 LARGRAD
+314 LAKGRAD

-332 FKKQIDEAEWTLV
+332 FKKQIDDADWTLV

-353 SGFTTALELEVKI
+353 TGFTTALELEVKI

>member
-1 LLPYL
+1 MIRIDTGHNEPDYSI
-6 AWAWSVDR
+6 SVDGIDKTGGIKKR
-14 WDEKWSEAT
+14 LMSLTLTDNRGFEADQLDIEFDDADG
-23 KRSVV
+23 KVELPRRGAKIAVSLGW
-28 KSSRYV
+28 
-34 HKHKGTIGAIRRV
+34 KGAA
-47 VEPLGYLI
+47 LI
-55 KVIEWWKTNE
+55 DK
-65 TPGTFRLD
+65 G
-73 VGVLDT
+73 
-79 GITEEMY
+79 
-86 QEATFTVDEIEHSG
+86 TFTVDEIEHSG

-120 RRDQSYHQTTLGEM
+120 RRDHSYHKTTIGGI
-134 IKLIAE
+134 IKTVAE
-140 RNKLTPA
+140 RNKLTPT

-154 LTVEHIDQT
+154 LAVDHIDQT
-163 NESDGNLIT
+163 NESDGNFIT

-194 GQAKTASGKPIPVMT
+194 GQAKTASGKPIPAMT
-209 IIRSLGDGHQFSLTD
+209 IIRGLGDGHQFSMAD

-243 PVVKVKRKRRRKAAS
+243 PVVKVKRKRKRKATTAA
-258 TEKPKEPEE
+258 KPKEPEE

-280 LTLRTTYASKHNAQ
+280 LTLRTTYASKNNAQ

-314 LARGRAD
+314 LAKGRAD

-332 FKKQIDEAEWTLV
+332 FKKQIDEADWTLV

>member
-1 LLPYL
+1 MDSLLNSGHNAPDY
-6 AWAWSVDR
+6 SITVDGVDKSGGIKKR
-14 WDEKWSEAT
+14 LMSLTLTDNRGFEADQLDIELDDSDGQLVLPRRGA
-23 KRSVV
+23 KIAVALGWQGSALID
-28 KSSRYV
+28 
-34 HKHKGTIGAIRRV
+34 KGV
-47 VEPLGYLI
+47 
-55 KVIEWWKTNE
+55 
-65 TPGTFRLD
+65 
-73 VGVLDT
+73 
-79 GITEEMY
+79 
-86 QEATFTVDEIEHSG
+86 FTVDEIEHSG

-113 FRETLNI
+113 FRETLNV
-120 RRDQSYHQTTLGEM
+120 RRDQSYHKTTIGGI
-134 IKLIAE
+134 IKIIAE
-140 RNKLTPA
+140 RNKLTPT
-147 LNKAMSD
+147 LNKTMSD
-154 LTVEHIDQT
+154 LTVDHIDQT

-185 NGNLLFIRQ
+185 NGNLLFIKQ
-194 GQAKTASGKPIPVMT
+194 GQSKTASGKPIPVMT
-209 IIRSLGDGHQFSLTD
+209 VIRSLGDSHQFSMAD

-243 PVVKVKRKRRRKAAS
+243 PAVKVKRKRKTKS
-258 TEKPKEPEE
+258 TAKPKEPEE

-280 LTLRTTYASKHNAQ
+280 LTLRTTYASKNNAQ

-314 LARGRAD
+314 LAKGRAD

-332 FKKQIDEAEWTLV
+332 FKKQIDDADWTLV

-353 SGFTTALELEVKI
+353 TGFTTALELEVKI

>member
-1 LLPYL
+1 MDSLLNSGHNAPDY
-6 AWAWSVDR
+6 S
-14 WDEKWSEAT
+14 
-23 KRSVV
+23 
-28 KSSRYV
+28 
-34 HKHKGTIGAIRRV
+34 
-47 VEPLGYLI
+47 I
-55 KVIEWWKTNE
+55 KVDGVDKSGGIKKRLMSLTLTDNRGFEADQLDIE
-65 TPGTFRLD
+65 LD
-73 VGVLDT
+73 DSDGKLVLPRRGAKIAVALGWQGAALIDK
-79 GITEEMY
+79 G
-86 QEATFTVDEIEHSG
+86 TFTVDEIEHSG

-113 FRETLNI
+113 FRETLNV
-120 RRDQSYHQTTLGEM
+120 RRDQSYHKTTIGGI
-134 IKLIAE
+134 IKIIAE
-140 RNKLTPA
+140 RNKLTPT
-147 LNKAMSD
+147 LSKAMSD
-154 LTVEHIDQT
+154 LAVDHIDQT

-185 NGNLLFIRQ
+185 NGNLLFIKQ

-209 IIRSLGDGHQFSLTD
+209 IIRSLGDGHQFSMAD

-243 PVVKVKRKRRRKAAS
+243 AVVKVKRKRKRKATS
-258 TEKPKEPEE
+258 TAKPKEPEE

-314 LARGRAD
+314 LAKGRAD

-332 FKKQIDEAEWTLV
+332 FKKQIDEADWTLV

-353 SGFTTALELEVKI
+353 TGFTTALELEVKI

>member
-1 LLPYL
+1 MIRIDTGHNEPDYSI
-6 AWAWSVDR
+6 SVDGIDKTGGIKKR
-14 WDEKWSEAT
+14 LMSLTLTDNRGFEADQLDIEFDDADG
-23 KRSVV
+23 KVELPRRGAKIAVSLGW
-28 KSSRYV
+28 
-34 HKHKGTIGAIRRV
+34 KGAA
-47 VEPLGYLI
+47 LI
-55 KVIEWWKTNE
+55 DK
-65 TPGTFRLD
+65 G
-73 VGVLDT
+73 
-79 GITEEMY
+79 
-86 QEATFTVDEIEHSG
+86 TFTVDEIEHSG
-100 APDKLTIRARSAD
+100 APDKLTVRARSAD

-120 RRDQSYHQTTLGEM
+120 RRDQSYHKTTIGGI
-134 IKLIAE
+134 IKTVAE
-140 RNKLTPA
+140 RNKLAPT
-147 LNKAMSD
+147 LNKTMSD
-154 LTVEHIDQT
+154 LAVDHIDQT
-163 NESDGNLIT
+163 NESDGNFIT

-194 GQAKTASGKPIPVMT
+194 GQSKTASGKPIPMMT
-209 IIRSLGDGHQFSLTD
+209 IIRSLGDGHQFSMAD

-243 PVVKVKRKRRRKAAS
+243 PVVKVKRKRKRKATTAA
-258 TEKPKEPEE
+258 KPKEPEE

-280 LTLRTTYASKHNAQ
+280 LILRTTYASKNNAQ

-299 NWERL
+299 NWERI

-314 LARGRAD
+314 LAKGRAD

-332 FKKQIDEAEWTLV
+332 FKKQIDEADWTLV

>member
-1 LLPYL
+1 MISIDTGHNEPDYSI
-6 AWAWSVDR
+6 SVDGIDKTGGIKKR
-14 WDEKWSEAT
+14 LMSLTLTDNRGFEADQLDIEFDDADG
-23 KRSVV
+23 KVELPRRGAKIAVSLGW
-28 KSSRYV
+28 
-34 HKHKGTIGAIRRV
+34 KGAA
-47 VEPLGYLI
+47 LI
-55 KVIEWWKTNE
+55 DK
-65 TPGTFRLD
+65 G
-73 VGVLDT
+73 
-79 GITEEMY
+79 
-86 QEATFTVDEIEHSG
+86 TFTVDEIEHSG
-100 APDKLTIRARSAD
+100 APDKLTVRARSAD

-120 RRDQSYHQTTLGEM
+120 RRDQSYHKTTIGGI
-134 IKLIAE
+134 IKTVAE
-140 RNKLTPA
+140 RNKLAPT
-147 LNKAMSD
+147 LNKTMSD
-154 LTVEHIDQT
+154 LTIDHIDQT
-163 NESDGNLIT
+163 NESDGNFIT

-194 GQAKTASGKPIPVMT
+194 GQSKTASGKPIPAMT
-209 IIRSLGDGHQFSLTD
+209 IIRSLGDGHQFSMAD

-243 PVVKVKRKRRRKAAS
+243 PVVKVKRKRKRKATTAA
-258 TEKPKEPEE
+258 KPKEPEE

-280 LTLRTTYASKHNAQ
+280 LILRTTYASKNNAQ

-314 LARGRAD
+314 LAKGRAD

-332 FKKQIDEAEWTLV
+332 FKKQIDEADWTLV

>member
-1 LLPYL
+1 MTIMDSLLKNGHNAPDYSI
-6 AWAWSVDR
+6 SVDGIDKSGGIKKR
-14 WDEKWSEAT
+14 LMSLTLTDNHGFEADQLDIELDDSDGQLVLPRRGA
-23 KRSVV
+23 KIAVALGWQGAALID
-28 KSSRYV
+28 
-34 HKHKGTIGAIRRV
+34 KG
-47 VEPLGYLI
+47 
-55 KVIEWWKTNE
+55 
-65 TPGTFRLD
+65 
-73 VGVLDT
+73 
-79 GITEEMY
+79 
-86 QEATFTVDEIEHSG
+86 TFTVDEIEHSG

-120 RRDQSYHQTTLGEM
+120 RRDQSYHKTTIGGI
-134 IKLIAE
+134 IKIIAE
-140 RNKLTPA
+140 RNKLTPT

-154 LTVEHIDQT
+154 LSVDHIDQT
-163 NESDGNLIT
+163 NESDGNFIT

-194 GQAKTASGKPIPVMT
+194 GQAKTASGKAIPVMT
-209 IIRSLGDGHQFSLTD
+209 IIRSLGDGHQFSMAD

-243 PVVKVKRKRRRKAAS
+243 PVVKVKRKRKSKKTS
-258 TEKPKEPEE
+258 TAKPKEPEE

-280 LTLRTTYASKHNAQ
+280 LTLRTTYASKYNAQ

-314 LARGRAD
+314 LAKGRAD
-321 LYPEVPVKVTG
+321 LYPEVPIKVTG
-332 FKKQIDEAEWTLV
+332 FKKQIDEADWTLV

-353 SGFTTALELEVKI
+353 TGFTTALELEVKI